1 MSRQEPPDW
10 LLERYRLG
18 EVTADE
24 RARVDRAMAA
34 DPQAMTARLAALEAD
49 DAQVLAAHPPA
60 RFAASVKAQATA
72 PVADRRWMFPVI
84 ALTAVAAL
92 AVVVWPRVTTDE
104 DVLREK
110 GGAATLSLF
119 RMTSQGPQPL
129 VDGARVQSGEIVQA
143 RYRVDQP
150 GHAVVLSFDAL
161 GQVTVHSPAI
171 GNDTR
176 ADAGAFVTERSFELD
191 ASPGFERFVLVTS
204 SEPLSLEELTHAAQA
219 VAKAADPQHAPLPVS
234 KNTHVR
240 SVVLVKESP

>member
-24 RARVDRAMAA
+24 RARVERAVES
-34 DPQAMTARLAALEAD
+34 DPEVKARLAALETD
-49 DAQVLAAHPPA
+49 SAQILAAHPAA
-60 RFAASVKAQATA
+60 RIAASVKAQAAA

-84 ALTAVAAL
+84 ALTAAAAL
-92 AVVVWPRVTTDE
+92 AVVVWPRVTNDE

-129 VDGARVQSGEIVQA
+129 VDGARVRAGEVVQA
-143 RYRVDQP
+143 RYRVDQV
-150 GHAVVLSFDAL
+150 GHAIVLSFDAL
-161 GQVTVHSPAI
+161 GQVTVHSPAH
-171 GNDTR
+171 GADTST
-176 ADAGAFVTERSFELD
+176 DAGAFVTERSFELD
-191 ASPGFERFVLVTS
+191 ATPGFERFVLLTS
-204 SEPLSLEELTHAAQA
+204 SEPLSIETMRAAAQA
-219 VAKAADPQHAPLPVS
+219 LAKSADPQRAPLPVS
-234 KNTHVR
+234 KNTHAR